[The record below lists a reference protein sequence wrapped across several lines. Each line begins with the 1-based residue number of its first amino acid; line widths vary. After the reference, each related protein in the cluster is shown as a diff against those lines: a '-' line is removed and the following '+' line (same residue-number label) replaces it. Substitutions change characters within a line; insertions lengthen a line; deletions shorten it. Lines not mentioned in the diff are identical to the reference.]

1 MQDLSLH
8 ILDIGENSINA
19 GATKIEIRINEDTI
33 GNKLVLEIEDNG
45 SGLDEE
51 TRQKVLDPFYTTKKD
66 KEAGLG
72 ISLLAQS
79 AQEADGDLEIKSQK
93 GKGTTVTAQFVYDHL
108 DRKPLGNMADT
119 IIALLTG
126 RGADIDI
133 VYEHCK
139 DGDGF
144 TLDTRDIK
152 EELQDVPID
161 NPEVLNLLMA
171 TINNGVKDLEKEN
184 KEGVT

>member
-1 MQDLSLH
+1 LQDISLH

-51 TRQKVLDPFYTTKKD
+51 TRQKILDPFFTTKED

-108 DRKPLGNMADT
+108 DRKPLGSMADT
-119 IIALLTG
+119 IISLLTG
-126 RGADIDI
+126 RGLDIDI
-133 VYEHCK
+133 VYEHDK

-144 TLDTRDIK
+144 TLDTREIK
-152 EELQDVPID
+152 AELREVPLD
-161 NPEVLNLLMA
+161 NPEVLNLLKE
-171 TINNGVKDLEKEN
+171 TINNGLKDLEKED
-184 KEGVT
+184 K

>member
-19 GATKIEIRINEDTI
+19 GATKIKIKINEDTK
-33 GNKLVLEIEDNG
+33 GNKLELEIEDNG

-51 TRQKVLDPFYTTKKD
+51 TRQRVLDPFYTTKKD

-72 ISLLAQS
+72 ISLLEQS
-79 AQEADGDLEIKSQK
+79 AREADGDLEIKSQK
-93 GKGTTVTAQFVYDHL
+93 GKGTTVTAQFVYDHI
-108 DRKPLGNMADT
+108 DRRPLGDMADT

-126 RGADIDI
+126 RGADINI

-144 TLDTRDIK
+144 ILDTRDIK
-152 EELQDVPID
+152 AELQEVPID
-161 NPEVLNLLMA
+161 NPEVLNLLKE
-171 TINNGVKDLEKEN
+171 TINNGLKDLDKEN
-184 KEGVT
+184 K

>member
-1 MQDLSLH
+1 LQDLSLH
-8 ILDIGENSINA
+8 ILDISENSIEA
-19 GATKIEIRINEDTI
+19 GATKINIMINEDTK
-33 GNKLVLEIEDNG
+33 GNKLMLKIEDNG

-51 TRQKVLDPFYTTKKD
+51 TRQKILDPFYTTKKD

-79 AQEADGDLEIKSQK
+79 AQEADGDLEINSQN

-133 VYEHCK
+133 VYEHNK

-152 EELQDVPID
+152 EELQEVPID
-161 NPEVLNLLMA
+161 NPEVLNLLME
-171 TINNGVKDLEKEN
+171 TINNGLKDLENEN
-184 KEGVT
+184 K

>member
-1 MQDLSLH
+1 LQDLSLH

-19 GATKIEIRINEDTI
+19 GAKTIVIKINEDTK
-33 GNKLVLEIEDNG
+33 GNKLVLEIADNG

-79 AQEADGDLEIKSQK
+79 AQEADGDLKIESQK
-93 GKGTTVTAQFVYDHL
+93 GKGTTIVAQFVYNHL

-126 RGADIDI
+126 RGAEIDI

-152 EELQDVPID
+152 EELQEVPID
-161 NPEVLNLLMA
+161 NFAVLNLLKE
-171 TINNGVKDLEKEN
+171 TINNGLKNLEKED
-184 KEGVT
+184 K

>member
-1 MQDLSLH
+1 LQDLSLH
-8 ILDIGENSINA
+8 ILDISENSIEA
-19 GATKIEIRINEDTI
+19 GATKINIMINEDTK
-33 GNKLVLEIEDNG
+33 GNKLVLKIEDNG

-79 AQEADGDLEIKSQK
+79 AQEARGNLTLISQK
-93 GKGTTVTAQFVYDHL
+93 GEGTTITTEFVYDHI

-126 RGADIDI
+126 RGLDIDI

-144 TLDTRDIK
+144 TLDTREIK
-152 EELQDVPID
+152 EELQEVPID
-161 NPEVLNLLMA
+161 NPEVLNLLKE
-171 TINNGVKDLEKEN
+171 TINNGLKELEKEN
-184 KEGVT
+184 K